1 MTLPAPLNPQT
12 VRSRGQHRRFCVR
25 ALDTII
31 DERPMRS
38 LKYFCAKKWTPAGP
52 YFDQAEVVNAKG
64 KQTKR
69 SKPSVVWD
77 CGQSSG
83 LNVSTGP
90 NSPGIPWAN
99 SVAYASSTLPHF
111 SLAVTGVEGI
121 RFGTR
126 SPISSVFLVIP
137 NSTLFAASF
146 SSYFY
151 LSILLVPNI
160 TSLDVSP
167 HAA

>member
-1 MTLPAPLNPQT
+1 MKIEFILN
-12 VRSRGQHRRFCVR
+12 C
-25 ALDTII
+25 I
-31 DERPMRS
+31 DWCNTKAVDDGPRNFEQQS
-38 LKYFCAKKWTPAGP
+38 KEKWTSAGQ
-52 YFDQAEVVNAKG
+52 YFGQAEAVNAKG

-90 NSPGIPWAN
+90 NSPRIPWAN

-111 SLAVTGVEGI
+111 SLAVTRVEGI

-126 SPISSVFLVIP
+126 SPLSSAFPVIP

>member
-1 MTLPAPLNPQT
+1 MLKA
-12 VRSRGQHRRFCVR
+12 SRRKEV
-25 ALDTII
+25 
-31 DERPMRS
+31 S
-38 LKYFCAKKWTPAGP
+38 LQWFGIVGNLLASMSLQGP
-52 YFDQAEVVNAKG
+52 IVLG
-64 KQTKR
+64 
-69 SKPSVVWD
+69 S
-77 CGQSSG
+77 
-83 LNVSTGP
+83 LGP
-90 NSPGIPWAN
+90 IPWRM
-99 SVAYASSTLPHF
+99 PHQRCLT
-111 SLAVTGVEGI
+111 SPSPLLGVEGI

-126 SPISSVFLVIP
+126 SPISSAFPVIP